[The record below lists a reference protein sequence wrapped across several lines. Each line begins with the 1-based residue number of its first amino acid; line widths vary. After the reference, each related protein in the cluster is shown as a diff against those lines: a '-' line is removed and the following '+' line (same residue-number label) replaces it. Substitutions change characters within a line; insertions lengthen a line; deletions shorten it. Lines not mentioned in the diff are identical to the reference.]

1 MTYTRAEREAYL
13 DGYRT
18 GLGAAVRAID
28 GIRHACGDDGAIT
41 AILGGLAS
49 GLRLCS
55 ASATLA
61 EDCEQ

>member
-1 MTYTRAEREAYL
+1 MTRAEREAYL

-28 GIRHACGDDGAIT
+28 NLRGAFADSTIT

-49 GLRLCS
+49 GLRECS
-55 ASATLA
+55 ASACLA
-61 EDCEQ
+61 EDCEL